1 MEMKAI
7 GSIRA
12 QEGFAVEL
20 ADEYATG
27 LSGLRGFSHVVVL
40 WHPHE
45 VPDWD
50 GSALTTPKPYRLAPD
65 SLGIFATRSPWR
77 PNGIAMSVAEIV
89 AVDEKKGTVSL
100 AWIDADHE
108 SPVLD
113 IKPYHPSSDRIRDA
127 RVPDWCA
134 HWPACYEESGAFDW
148 EGEFLFPS

>member
-1 MEMKAI
+1 MEMNAI

-12 QEGFAVEL
+12 DRGFAVEL
-20 ADEYATG
+20 ASRYAPG
-27 LSGLRGFSHVVVL
+27 LAGLRGFSHLVVL

-45 VPDWD
+45 APSWD
-50 GSALTTPKPYRLAPD
+50 GSVLTTPKPYRLAPE
-65 SLGIFATRSPWR
+65 SLGVFATRSPWR

-89 AVDEKKGTVSL
+89 DIDEKKGIVSL
-100 AWIDADHE
+100 AWIDAAHG

-113 IKPYHPSSDRIRDA
+113 VKPYHPSSDRIRDT

-134 HWPACYEESGAFDW
+134 HWPSCYEESGNFDW

>member
-1 MEMKAI
+1 MEIKAI

-12 QEGFAVEL
+12 DRGFAVEL
-20 ADEYATG
+20 AGGYAAG
-27 LSGLRGFSHVVVL
+27 LAGLRGFSHLVVL

-45 VPDWD
+45 LPPWD
-50 GSALTTPKPYRLAPD
+50 GSALTAPKPYRLAPD
-65 SLGIFATRSPWR
+65 ALGVFATRSPWR

-89 AVDEKKGTVSL
+89 DIDAKKGIVSL
-100 AWIDADHE
+100 AWIDAAHG

-134 HWPACYEESGAFDW
+134 HWPACYEESGSFDW